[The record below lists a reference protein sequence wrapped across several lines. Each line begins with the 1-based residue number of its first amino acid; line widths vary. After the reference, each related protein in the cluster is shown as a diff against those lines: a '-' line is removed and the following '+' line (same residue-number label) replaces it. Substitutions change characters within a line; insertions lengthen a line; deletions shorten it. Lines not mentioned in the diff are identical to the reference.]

1 MSASHVKQS
10 LGRRVARALA
20 GAWRESPP
28 SIDFSAD
35 ELNEVAPLLLAS
47 GAGALGW
54 QRVRHSPLAETAAAS
69 QLHEAYRMHALHSAL
84 HEAEIQQLF
93 TSFRAAGVEPVLV
106 KGWAVAR
113 WYSEKWLRPYGDVD
127 LCFKPEDYAIAAAV
141 ARTLQGQP
149 FTIDLHEG
157 FAKLDGLSADEL
169 LARSQLVALGNVEVR
184 VLGFEDQLRI
194 LCTHL
199 LRHGAWRPLWL
210 CDIAVAIETRPADF
224 DWARFFGAAPLEA
237 DWLACTIGLAYQ
249 LLDARIDDTP
259 VLWRAEQLPRWFVPH
274 VLKNWGAPF
283 PINYPPMSYARP
295 LSTYLRH
302 PKGLLKTLRAR
313 WPDALEATIRRRGR
327 INESPRLPYQ
337 LSNLMSRVGRFITAL
352 PKARRESR

>member
-1 MSASHVKQS
+1 MSQSRVRRS
-10 LGRRVARALA
+10 LGRTVARVLA

-28 SIDFSAD
+28 PVDFSAG
-35 ELNEVAPLLLAS
+35 ELTEVLPLLLAS

-54 QRVRHSPLAETAAAS
+54 QRVRRSPLGDTEPAA
-69 QLHEAYRMHALHSAL
+69 QLHEAYRMHALHSAI
-84 HEAEIQQLF
+84 HESEIQQLF
-93 TSFRAAGVEPVLV
+93 ALFRAAGVEPVLV

-113 WYSEKWLRPYGDVD
+113 WYGEKWLRPYGDID
-127 LCFKPEDYAIAAAV
+127 LCFKPQDYPAAESL
-141 ARTLQGQP
+141 ARTPQAEA
-149 FTIDLHEG
+149 FYVDLHKG

-169 LARSQLVALGNVEVR
+169 LARSELIPLGGVEVR

-224 DWARFFGAAPLEA
+224 DWPRFFGADALEA
-237 DWLACTIGLAYQ
+237 DWLACAIGLAHQ
-249 LLDARIDDTP
+249 LLGVEVDDTP
-259 VLWRAEQLPRWFVPH
+259 VAARARQLPRWFVPH

-283 PINYPPMSYARP
+283 PDNYPPMSYARP
-295 LSTYLRH
+295 LSTYLRR
-302 PKGLLKTLRAR
+302 PAGLLRTLRAR

-327 INESPRLPYQ
+327 IDESPRLPYQ
-337 LSNLMSRVGRFITAL
+337 LGNLMSRLGEFIITL
-352 PKARRESR
+352 PKARRGL

>member
-1 MSASHVKQS
+1 MSASRVKQS
-10 LGRRVARALA
+10 LGRRVARVLA
-20 GAWRESPP
+20 EAWRESPP
-28 SIDFSAD
+28 PVDFSTD

-54 QRVRHSPLAETAAAS
+54 QRVRRSPLADTPAAL
-69 QLHEAYRMHALHSAL
+69 QLREAYRMHALHSAI

-93 TSFRAAGVEPVLV
+93 TRFRAAGIEPVLV

-113 WYSEKWLRPYGDVD
+113 WYNEKGLRPYGDVD
-127 LCFKPEDYAIAAAV
+127 LCFKSEDYATAARV
-141 ARTLQGQP
+141 AHTLQGQP
-149 FTIDLHEG
+149 FNVDLHEG

-169 LARSQLVALGNVEVR
+169 LARSELVALGDVEVR

-224 DWARFFGAAPLEA
+224 DWARFFGADSVEA
-237 DWLACTIGLAYQ
+237 DWLACALALAHQ
-249 LLDARIDDTP
+249 LLSARIEGTP
-259 VLWRAEQLPRWFVPH
+259 VAVRAEQLPRWFVPH

-302 PKGLLKTLRAR
+302 PGGLLKTLRAR

-327 INESPRLPYQ
+327 IDESPRLPYQ
-337 LSNLMSRVGRFITAL
+337 LSNLMSRVGRFLTTL
-352 PKARRESR
+352 PKARHPE